1 VLQNGL
7 RLRFRESE
15 TAIQVCIIPK
25 NDKVK
30 KAASVLKENG
40 YDVRAILSPTVSQGE
55 ERLRVCLHSFNTEK
69 EMADLLKLLAKTLKI
84 L

>member
-1 VLQNGL
+1 MANGL
-7 RLRFRESE
+7 RLCFRESE

-25 NDKVK
+25 NEKVK
-30 KAASVLKENG
+30 KAARILQEKG

-69 EMADLLKLLAKTLKI
+69 EIEGLLQLLAKTLKE